1 MILTVGV
8 SVTTQSYS
16 NIPDYVPHVVGSPY
30 SHPHDLLFYKRKF
43 APLNLLY
50 VVHPFFPT

>member
-8 SVTTQSYS
+8 SVITQSYS

-30 SHPHDLLFYKRKF
+30 SHPHDLLFYKQKF